1 MSIREVRQGVWQAR
15 VYIGME
21 GTRERFAYLT
31 IHGKRADALA
41 AERKLALKKGS
52 KSRLGAYNMSIAEFL
67 IGWLEEYVAPY
78 RAEKTLKN
86 HEMHIKNRII
96 PAIGRIEL
104 RKLTPQDIQRFYNKT
119 AGERIDGKLKPVS
132 MSTINGTHR
141 VLHAA
146 LERAVKLD
154 LIDFNPSD
162 RVEAPQPARFQPRVL
177 TPEEAIKFLDAAKSS
192 RHRTLVTLALFTGLR
207 LGEMLA
213 LRWENVD
220 LKEGIIKV
228 IKSKTKA
235 GERLVPLPP
244 VAIALLQ
251 EQRSATKGDLVFP
264 GKWKGQEVE
273 LSYLSYRVIDRI
285 CKRAGLPH
293 MRFHDLRH
301 THATW
306 LAASDISAR
315 TVADRLGHS
324 DAAFTLR
331 TYAHASLTAQK
342 KAAALVGDILTDYK
356 P

>member
-21 GTRERFAYLT
+21 GMRERFAYIT
-31 IHGKRADALA
+31 IHGKRSDALA
-41 AERKLALKKGS
+41 AERKLAQQKGS
-52 KSRLGAYNMSIAEFL
+52 RTRLDAYNLTMAEYL
-67 IGWLEEYVAPY
+67 EGWLSEYVAPY
-78 RAEKTLKN
+78 RTEKTLKN
-86 HEMHIKNRII
+86 HAMHIRNRII
-96 PAIGRIEL
+96 PSLGKIEL
-104 RKLTPQDIQRFYNKT
+104 RKLTPQEIQRFYNKT
-119 AGERIDGKLKPVS
+119 ASERKDGQLKPVS

-154 LIDFNPSD
+154 LITSNPAD

-177 TPEEAIKFLDAAKSS
+177 TPEEAIVFLEAAKHS
-192 RHRTLVTLALFTGLR
+192 RHHILVTLALFTGLR

-213 LRWENVD
+213 LKWKDVN
-220 LKEGIIKV
+220 LSEGIIKI

-244 VAIALLQ
+244 VAVALLQ
-251 EQRSATKGDLVFP
+251 DQRTKVKGDLVFP
-264 GKWKGQEVE
+264 GKWKGEEIE
-273 LSYLSYRVIDRI
+273 LSYLTYRVIERI
-285 CKRAGLPH
+285 CKRAGLPRI
-293 MRFHDLRH
+293 RFHDLRH

-306 LAASDISAR
+306 LSASDVSAR

-324 DAAFTLR
+324 DAAFTMR

-342 KAAALVGDILTDYK
+342 KAAALVGDILSDYK